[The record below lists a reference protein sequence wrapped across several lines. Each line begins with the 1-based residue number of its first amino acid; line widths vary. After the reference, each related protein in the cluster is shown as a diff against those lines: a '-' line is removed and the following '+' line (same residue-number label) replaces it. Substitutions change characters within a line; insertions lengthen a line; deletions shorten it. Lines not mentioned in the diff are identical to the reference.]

1 MRMKKIILA
10 VVILFSLLFSINVK
24 AVTKENPD
32 EALNLIEG
40 AKAGILIEQ
49 SSKEI
54 LFQKEMDRRLSPA
67 SMTKIMTLLLIY
79 EAMENNQFN
88 LDTMLTTSETAAS
101 MGGSQVYL
109 KVGEKISVD
118 EALKCV
124 CVVSAN
130 DCAVLLAEEVSG
142 SEEYFVRKMNEKAK
156 SLGCNNTNFSDCT
169 GLTSQNH
176 YTSAYDLAIISAELL
191 TKYPEVIKYTT
202 IKEDYIRKDTSS
214 PFWLVNTN
222 KMIGRVEGL
231 NGLKTGYTSF
241 SGYCI
246 TLSMSKDDMNLISVV
261 FGYDSFAKRNSESL
275 ELLKYGFSEGIKTT
289 IQDTI
294 SVGKSAIGLITG
306 KFDNINQMQQ
316 AIKAGGLID
325 GISSLLDIAISNGSK
340 NGIFNFSTANNLIKG
355 KDILLDSVQKNIEK
369 TFSKQLES
377 VENLQS
383 HIDNWKNYF
392 EKKDFDNMQKEFEL
406 INKDLEIL
414 VPMENTINKARVV
427 QNLHTLI
434 KNRDQDFNLSK
445 EEMELCEKLV

>member
-24 AVTKENPD
+24 AVTEENPE

-124 CVVSAN
+124 CIASAN

-214 PFWLVNTN
+214 PF
-222 KMIGRVEGL
+222 
-231 NGLKTGYTSF
+231 
-241 SGYCI
+241 
-246 TLSMSKDDMNLISVV
+246 
-261 FGYDSFAKRNSESL
+261 
-275 ELLKYGFSEGIKTT
+275 
-289 IQDTI
+289 
-294 SVGKSAIGLITG
+294 
-306 KFDNINQMQQ
+306 
-316 AIKAGGLID
+316 
-325 GISSLLDIAISNGSK
+325 
-340 NGIFNFSTANNLIKG
+340 
-355 KDILLDSVQKNIEK
+355 
-369 TFSKQLES
+369 
-377 VENLQS
+377 
-383 HIDNWKNYF
+383 
-392 EKKDFDNMQKEFEL
+392 
-406 INKDLEIL
+406 
-414 VPMENTINKARVV
+414 
-427 QNLHTLI
+427 
-434 KNRDQDFNLSK
+434 
-445 EEMELCEKLV
+445 

>member
-275 ELLKYGFSEGIKTT
+275 ELLKYGFSNYKLNK
-289 IQDTI
+289 
-294 SVGKSAIGLITG
+294 VVA
-306 KFDNINQMQQ
+306 
-316 AIKAGGLID
+316 
-325 GISSLLDIAISNGSK
+325 
-340 NGIFNFSTANNLIKG
+340 KG
-355 KDILLDSVQKNIEK
+355 DILQIVNHILYKDDIEVIALEDIYHLVKKNEELKYDIK
-369 TFSKQLES
+369 
-377 VENLQS
+377 
-383 HIDNWKNYF
+383 Y
-392 EKKDFDNMQKEFEL
+392 DFK
-406 INKDLEIL
+406 INKDSCEG
-414 VPMENTINKARVV
+414 TINVYLNDEIVGSGKVGSSSPIKRKNIFEIFGSVV
-427 QNLHTLI
+427 HRALG
-434 KNRDQDFNLSK
+434 
-445 EEMELCEKLV
+445 

>member
-275 ELLKYGFSEGIKTT
+275 ELLKYGFSNYKLNKVVAKGDILQIVNHILYK
-289 IQDTI
+289 
-294 SVGKSAIGLITG
+294 
-306 KFDNINQMQQ
+306 
-316 AIKAGGLID
+316 D
-325 GISSLLDIAISNGSK
+325 GIEVIALEDIYHLLKKNEDLKYDIK
-340 NGIFNFSTANNLIKG
+340 
-355 KDILLDSVQKNIEK
+355 
-369 TFSKQLES
+369 
-377 VENLQS
+377 
-383 HIDNWKNYF
+383 Y
-392 EKKDFDNMQKEFEL
+392 DFK
-406 INKDLEIL
+406 INKDSCEG
-414 VPMENTINKARVV
+414 TINVYLNDEIVGSGKVGSSSPIKRKNIFEIFASVV
-427 QNLHTLI
+427 HRALG
-434 KNRDQDFNLSK
+434 
-445 EEMELCEKLV
+445 

>member
-24 AVTKENPD
+24 AVTEENPD

-54 LFQKEMDRRLSPA
+54 LYQKEMDRRLSPA

-124 CVVSAN
+124 CVASAN

-246 TLSMSKDDMNLISVV
+246 TLSTSKDDMNLISVV
-261 FGYDSFAKRNSESL
+261 FGYDSATKRNSESL
-275 ELLKYGFSEGIKTT
+275 ELLKYGFSNYKLNK
-289 IQDTI
+289 
-294 SVGKSAIGLITG
+294 VVA
-306 KFDNINQMQQ
+306 
-316 AIKAGGLID
+316 
-325 GISSLLDIAISNGSK
+325 
-340 NGIFNFSTANNLIKG
+340 KG
-355 KDILLDSVQKNIEK
+355 DILQIVNHILYKDDIEVIALEDIYHLVKKNEELKYEIK
-369 TFSKQLES
+369 
-377 VENLQS
+377 
-383 HIDNWKNYF
+383 Y
-392 EKKDFDNMQKEFEL
+392 DFK
-406 INKDLEIL
+406 INKDSCEG
-414 VPMENTINKARVV
+414 TINVYLNDEIVGSGKVGSSSPIKRKNIFEIFASVV
-427 QNLHTLI
+427 HRALG
-434 KNRDQDFNLSK
+434 
-445 EEMELCEKLV
+445 

>member
-10 VVILFSLLFSINVK
+10 VAILFSLLFSINVK
-24 AVTKENPD
+24 AVTEENPD

-54 LFQKEMDRRLSPA
+54 LYQKDMDRRLSPA

-124 CVVSAN
+124 CVASAN
-130 DCAVLLAEEVSG
+130 DCAVLLAEKVSG

-261 FGYDSFAKRNSESL
+261 FGYDSATKRNSESL
-275 ELLKYGFSEGIKTT
+275 ELLKYGFSNYKLNK
-289 IQDTI
+289 
-294 SVGKSAIGLITG
+294 VVA
-306 KFDNINQMQQ
+306 
-316 AIKAGGLID
+316 
-325 GISSLLDIAISNGSK
+325 
-340 NGIFNFSTANNLIKG
+340 KG
-355 KDILLDSVQKNIEK
+355 DILQIVNHILYKDDIEVIALEDIYHLVKKNEELKYDIK
-369 TFSKQLES
+369 
-377 VENLQS
+377 
-383 HIDNWKNYF
+383 Y
-392 EKKDFDNMQKEFEL
+392 DFK
-406 INKDLEIL
+406 INKDNCEG
-414 VPMENTINKARVV
+414 TINVYLNDEIVGSGKVGSSSPIKRKNIFEIFASVV
-427 QNLHTLI
+427 HRALG
-434 KNRDQDFNLSK
+434 
-445 EEMELCEKLV
+445 

>member
-24 AVTKENPD
+24 AVTEENPD

-54 LFQKEMDRRLSPA
+54 LYQKEMDRRLSPA

-124 CVVSAN
+124 CVASAN
-130 DCAVLLAEEVSG
+130 DCAVLLAEEISG

-231 NGLKTGYTSF
+231 NGLKTGHTSF

-261 FGYDSFAKRNSESL
+261 FGYDSATKRNSESL
-275 ELLKYGFSEGIKTT
+275 ELLKYGFSNYKLNKVVAKGDILQIVNHILYKDDIEVIALEDIYHLVKKNEELKYD
-289 IQDTI
+289 I
-294 SVGKSAIGLITG
+294 
-306 KFDNINQMQQ
+306 KFDF
-316 AIKAGGLID
+316 K
-325 GISSLLDIAISNGSK
+325 
-340 NGIFNFSTANNLIKG
+340 
-355 KDILLDSVQKNIEK
+355 
-369 TFSKQLES
+369 
-377 VENLQS
+377 
-383 HIDNWKNYF
+383 
-392 EKKDFDNMQKEFEL
+392 
-406 INKDLEIL
+406 INKDSCEG
-414 VPMENTINKARVV
+414 TINVYLNDEIVGSGKVGSSSPIKRKNIFEIFASVV
-427 QNLHTLI
+427 HRALG
-434 KNRDQDFNLSK
+434 
-445 EEMELCEKLV
+445 

>member
-261 FGYDSFAKRNSESL
+261 FGYDSFTKRNSESL
-275 ELLKYGFSEGIKTT
+275 ELLKYGFSNYKLNK
-289 IQDTI
+289 
-294 SVGKSAIGLITG
+294 VVA
-306 KFDNINQMQQ
+306 
-316 AIKAGGLID
+316 
-325 GISSLLDIAISNGSK
+325 
-340 NGIFNFSTANNLIKG
+340 KG
-355 KDILLDSVQKNIEK
+355 DILQIVNHILYKDDIEVIALEDIYHLLKKNEDLKYDIK
-369 TFSKQLES
+369 
-377 VENLQS
+377 
-383 HIDNWKNYF
+383 Y
-392 EKKDFDNMQKEFEL
+392 DFK
-406 INKDLEIL
+406 INKDSCEG
-414 VPMENTINKARVV
+414 TINVYLNDEIVGSGKVGSSSPIKRKNIFEIFASVV
-427 QNLHTLI
+427 HRALG
-434 KNRDQDFNLSK
+434 
-445 EEMELCEKLV
+445 

>member
-275 ELLKYGFSEGIKTT
+275 ELLKYGFSNYKLNK
-289 IQDTI
+289 
-294 SVGKSAIGLITG
+294 VVA
-306 KFDNINQMQQ
+306 
-316 AIKAGGLID
+316 
-325 GISSLLDIAISNGSK
+325 
-340 NGIFNFSTANNLIKG
+340 KG
-355 KDILLDSVQKNIEK
+355 DILQIVNHILYKDDIEVIALEDIYHLVKKNEELKYDIK
-369 TFSKQLES
+369 
-377 VENLQS
+377 
-383 HIDNWKNYF
+383 Y
-392 EKKDFDNMQKEFEL
+392 DFK
-406 INKDLEIL
+406 INKDSCEG
-414 VPMENTINKARVV
+414 TINVYLNDEIVGSGKVGSSSPIKRKNIFEIFASVV
-427 QNLHTLI
+427 HRALG
-434 KNRDQDFNLSK
+434 
-445 EEMELCEKLV
+445 

>member
-1 MRMKKIILA
+1 ME
-10 VVILFSLLFSINVK
+10 IN
-24 AVTKENPD
+24 TLD
-32 EALNLIEG
+32 I
-40 AKAGILIEQ
+40 
-49 SSKEI
+49 
-54 LFQKEMDRRLSPA
+54 QK
-67 SMTKIMTLLLIY
+67 T
-79 EAMENNQFN
+79 
-88 LDTMLTTSETAAS
+88 
-101 MGGSQVYL
+101 
-109 KVGEKISVD
+109 
-118 EALKCV
+118 
-124 CVVSAN
+124 
-130 DCAVLLAEEVSG
+130 
-142 SEEYFVRKMNEKAK
+142 NEKELENK
-156 SLGCNNTNFSDCT
+156 QNNFLESSLGKTIS
-169 GLTSQNH
+169 
-176 YTSAYDLAIISAELL
+176 SAVDIGIRAIFPDFI
-191 TKYPEVIKYTT
+191 
-202 IKEDYIRKDTSS
+202 
-214 PFWLVNTN
+214 
-222 KMIGRVEGL
+222 
-231 NGLKTGYTSF
+231 
-241 SGYCI
+241 
-246 TLSMSKDDMNLISVV
+246 
-261 FGYDSFAKRNSESL
+261 
-275 ELLKYGFSEGIKTT
+275 EGIKTT

>member
-1 MRMKKIILA
+1 ME
-10 VVILFSLLFSINVK
+10 IN
-24 AVTKENPD
+24 TLD
-32 EALNLIEG
+32 I
-40 AKAGILIEQ
+40 
-49 SSKEI
+49 
-54 LFQKEMDRRLSPA
+54 QK
-67 SMTKIMTLLLIY
+67 T
-79 EAMENNQFN
+79 
-88 LDTMLTTSETAAS
+88 
-101 MGGSQVYL
+101 
-109 KVGEKISVD
+109 
-118 EALKCV
+118 
-124 CVVSAN
+124 
-130 DCAVLLAEEVSG
+130 
-142 SEEYFVRKMNEKAK
+142 NEKELENK
-156 SLGCNNTNFSDCT
+156 QNNFLESSLGKTIS
-169 GLTSQNH
+169 
-176 YTSAYDLAIISAELL
+176 SAVDIGIRAIFPDFIE
-191 TKYPEVIKYTT
+191 EQVINL
-202 IKEDYIRKDTSS
+202 KD
-214 PFWLVNTN
+214 N
-222 KMIGRVEGL
+222 
-231 NGLKTGYTSF
+231 
-241 SGYCI
+241 
-246 TLSMSKDDMNLISVV
+246 
-261 FGYDSFAKRNSESL
+261 
-275 ELLKYGFSEGIKTT
+275 LLKYGFSEGIKTT

-414 VPMENTINKARVV
+414 VPMENTTNKARVV

>member
-24 AVTKENPD
+24 AVTEENPE

-124 CVVSAN
+124 CVASAN

-261 FGYDSFAKRNSESL
+261 FGYDSSTKRNSESL
-275 ELLKYGFSEGIKTT
+275 ELLKYGFSNYKLNK
-289 IQDTI
+289 
-294 SVGKSAIGLITG
+294 VVA
-306 KFDNINQMQQ
+306 
-316 AIKAGGLID
+316 
-325 GISSLLDIAISNGSK
+325 
-340 NGIFNFSTANNLIKG
+340 KG
-355 KDILLDSVQKNIEK
+355 DILQIVNHILYKDDIEVIALEDIYHLVKKNEELKYDIK
-369 TFSKQLES
+369 
-377 VENLQS
+377 
-383 HIDNWKNYF
+383 Y
-392 EKKDFDNMQKEFEL
+392 DFK
-406 INKDLEIL
+406 INKDSCEG
-414 VPMENTINKARVV
+414 TINVYLNDEIVGSGKVGSSSPIKRKNIFEIFASVV
-427 QNLHTLI
+427 HRALG
-434 KNRDQDFNLSK
+434 
-445 EEMELCEKLV
+445 

>member
-24 AVTKENPD
+24 AVTEENPD
-32 EALNLIEG
+32 EDLNLIEG

-54 LFQKEMDRRLSPA
+54 LYQKEMDRRLSPA

-124 CVVSAN
+124 CVASAN

-261 FGYDSFAKRNSESL
+261 FGYDSATKRNSESL
-275 ELLKYGFSEGIKTT
+275 ELLKYGFSNYKLNK
-289 IQDTI
+289 
-294 SVGKSAIGLITG
+294 VVA
-306 KFDNINQMQQ
+306 
-316 AIKAGGLID
+316 
-325 GISSLLDIAISNGSK
+325 
-340 NGIFNFSTANNLIKG
+340 KG
-355 KDILLDSVQKNIEK
+355 DILQIVNHILYKDDIEVIALEDIYHLVKKNEELKYDIK
-369 TFSKQLES
+369 
-377 VENLQS
+377 
-383 HIDNWKNYF
+383 Y
-392 EKKDFDNMQKEFEL
+392 DFK
-406 INKDLEIL
+406 INKDSCEG
-414 VPMENTINKARVV
+414 TINVYLNDEIVGSGKVGSSSPIKRKNIFEIFASVV
-427 QNLHTLI
+427 HRALG
-434 KNRDQDFNLSK
+434 
-445 EEMELCEKLV
+445 

>member
-24 AVTKENPD
+24 AVTEENPE

-124 CVVSAN
+124 CIASAN

-214 PFWLVNTN
+214 PFWLGNTN

-261 FGYDSFAKRNSESL
+261 FGYDSFTKRNSESL
-275 ELLKYGFSEGIKTT
+275 ELLKYGFSNYKLNK
-289 IQDTI
+289 
-294 SVGKSAIGLITG
+294 VVA
-306 KFDNINQMQQ
+306 
-316 AIKAGGLID
+316 
-325 GISSLLDIAISNGSK
+325 
-340 NGIFNFSTANNLIKG
+340 KG
-355 KDILLDSVQKNIEK
+355 DILQIVNHILYKDDIEVIALEDIYHLVKKNEELKYDIK
-369 TFSKQLES
+369 
-377 VENLQS
+377 
-383 HIDNWKNYF
+383 Y
-392 EKKDFDNMQKEFEL
+392 DFK
-406 INKDLEIL
+406 INKDSCEG
-414 VPMENTINKARVV
+414 TINVYLNDEIVGSGKIGSSSPIKRKNIFEIFASVV
-427 QNLHTLI
+427 HRALG
-434 KNRDQDFNLSK
+434 
-445 EEMELCEKLV
+445 

>member
-24 AVTKENPD
+24 AVTEENPD

-54 LFQKEMDRRLSPA
+54 LYQKEMDRRLSPA

-124 CVVSAN
+124 CVASAN

-231 NGLKTGYTSF
+231 NGLKTGHTSF

-261 FGYDSFAKRNSESL
+261 FGYDSATKRNSESL
-275 ELLKYGFSEGIKTT
+275 ELLKYGFSNYKLNK
-289 IQDTI
+289 
-294 SVGKSAIGLITG
+294 VVA
-306 KFDNINQMQQ
+306 
-316 AIKAGGLID
+316 
-325 GISSLLDIAISNGSK
+325 
-340 NGIFNFSTANNLIKG
+340 KG
-355 KDILLDSVQKNIEK
+355 DILQIVNHILYKDDIEVIALEDIYHLVKKNEELKYDIK
-369 TFSKQLES
+369 
-377 VENLQS
+377 
-383 HIDNWKNYF
+383 Y
-392 EKKDFDNMQKEFEL
+392 DFK
-406 INKDLEIL
+406 INKDSCEG
-414 VPMENTINKARVV
+414 TINVYLNDEIVGSGKVGSSSPIKRKNIFEIFASVV
-427 QNLHTLI
+427 HRALG
-434 KNRDQDFNLSK
+434 
-445 EEMELCEKLV
+445 

>member
-10 VVILFSLLFSINVK
+10 VAILFSLLFSINVK
-24 AVTKENPD
+24 AVTEENPD

-54 LFQKEMDRRLSPA
+54 LYQKEMDRRLSPA

-124 CVVSAN
+124 CVASAN

-261 FGYDSFAKRNSESL
+261 FGYDSATKRNSESL
-275 ELLKYGFSEGIKTT
+275 ELLKYGFSNYKLNK
-289 IQDTI
+289 
-294 SVGKSAIGLITG
+294 VVA
-306 KFDNINQMQQ
+306 
-316 AIKAGGLID
+316 
-325 GISSLLDIAISNGSK
+325 
-340 NGIFNFSTANNLIKG
+340 KG
-355 KDILLDSVQKNIEK
+355 DILQIVNHILYKDDIEVIALEDIYHLVKKNEELKYDIK
-369 TFSKQLES
+369 
-377 VENLQS
+377 
-383 HIDNWKNYF
+383 Y
-392 EKKDFDNMQKEFEL
+392 DFK
-406 INKDLEIL
+406 INKDSCEG
-414 VPMENTINKARVV
+414 TINVYLNDEIVGSGKVGSSSPIKRKNIFEIFASVV
-427 QNLHTLI
+427 HRALG
-434 KNRDQDFNLSK
+434 
-445 EEMELCEKLV
+445 

>member
-275 ELLKYGFSEGIKTT
+275 ELLKYGFSNYKLNK
-289 IQDTI
+289 
-294 SVGKSAIGLITG
+294 VVA
-306 KFDNINQMQQ
+306 
-316 AIKAGGLID
+316 
-325 GISSLLDIAISNGSK
+325 
-340 NGIFNFSTANNLIKG
+340 KG
-355 KDILLDSVQKNIEK
+355 DILQIVNHILYKDDIEVIALEDIYHLLKKNEDLKYDIK
-369 TFSKQLES
+369 
-377 VENLQS
+377 
-383 HIDNWKNYF
+383 Y
-392 EKKDFDNMQKEFEL
+392 DFK
-406 INKDLEIL
+406 INKDSCEG
-414 VPMENTINKARVV
+414 TINVYLNDEIVGSGKVGSSSPIKRKNIFEIFASVV
-427 QNLHTLI
+427 HRALG
-434 KNRDQDFNLSK
+434 
-445 EEMELCEKLV
+445 

>member
-275 ELLKYGFSEGIKTT
+275 ELLKYGFSNYKLNKVVT
-289 IQDTI
+289 
-294 SVGKSAIGLITG
+294 
-306 KFDNINQMQQ
+306 
-316 AIKAGGLID
+316 
-325 GISSLLDIAISNGSK
+325 
-340 NGIFNFSTANNLIKG
+340 KG
-355 KDILLDSVQKNIEK
+355 DILQIVNHILYKDDIEVIALEDIYHLVKKNEELKYDIK
-369 TFSKQLES
+369 
-377 VENLQS
+377 
-383 HIDNWKNYF
+383 Y
-392 EKKDFDNMQKEFEL
+392 DFK
-406 INKDLEIL
+406 INKDSCEG
-414 VPMENTINKARVV
+414 TINVYLNDEIVGSGKVGSSSPIKRKNIFEIFASVV
-427 QNLHTLI
+427 HRALG
-434 KNRDQDFNLSK
+434 
-445 EEMELCEKLV
+445 

>member
-24 AVTKENPD
+24 AVTKENPE

-54 LFQKEMDRRLSPA
+54 LYQKEMDRRLSPA

-124 CVVSAN
+124 CVASAN

-261 FGYDSFAKRNSESL
+261 FGYDSSTKRNSESL
-275 ELLKYGFSEGIKTT
+275 ELLKYGFSNYKLNK
-289 IQDTI
+289 
-294 SVGKSAIGLITG
+294 VVA
-306 KFDNINQMQQ
+306 
-316 AIKAGGLID
+316 
-325 GISSLLDIAISNGSK
+325 
-340 NGIFNFSTANNLIKG
+340 KG
-355 KDILLDSVQKNIEK
+355 DILQIVNHILYKDDIEVIALEDIYHLVKKNQELKYDIK
-369 TFSKQLES
+369 
-377 VENLQS
+377 
-383 HIDNWKNYF
+383 Y
-392 EKKDFDNMQKEFEL
+392 DFK
-406 INKDLEIL
+406 INKDSCEG
-414 VPMENTINKARVV
+414 TINVYLNDEIVGSGKVGSSGPIKRKNIFEIFASVV
-427 QNLHTLI
+427 HRALG
-434 KNRDQDFNLSK
+434 
-445 EEMELCEKLV
+445 

>member
-10 VVILFSLLFSINVK
+10 VAILFSLLFSINVK
-24 AVTKENPD
+24 AVTEENPD

-54 LFQKEMDRRLSPA
+54 LYQKEMDRRLSPA

-124 CVVSAN
+124 CVASAN

-275 ELLKYGFSEGIKTT
+275 ELLKYGFSNYKLNK
-289 IQDTI
+289 
-294 SVGKSAIGLITG
+294 VVA
-306 KFDNINQMQQ
+306 
-316 AIKAGGLID
+316 
-325 GISSLLDIAISNGSK
+325 
-340 NGIFNFSTANNLIKG
+340 KG
-355 KDILLDSVQKNIEK
+355 DILQIVNHILYKDDIEVIALEDIYHLVKKNEELKYDIK
-369 TFSKQLES
+369 
-377 VENLQS
+377 
-383 HIDNWKNYF
+383 Y
-392 EKKDFDNMQKEFEL
+392 DFK
-406 INKDLEIL
+406 INKDSCEG
-414 VPMENTINKARVV
+414 TINVYLNDEIVGSGKVGSSSPIKRKNIFEIFASVV
-427 QNLHTLI
+427 HRALG
-434 KNRDQDFNLSK
+434 
-445 EEMELCEKLV
+445 

>member
-24 AVTKENPD
+24 AVTEENPD

-54 LFQKEMDRRLSPA
+54 LYQKEMDRRLSPA

-124 CVVSAN
+124 CIVSAN

-261 FGYDSFAKRNSESL
+261 FGYDSSTKRNSESL
-275 ELLKYGFSEGIKTT
+275 ELLKYGFSNYKLNK
-289 IQDTI
+289 
-294 SVGKSAIGLITG
+294 VVA
-306 KFDNINQMQQ
+306 
-316 AIKAGGLID
+316 
-325 GISSLLDIAISNGSK
+325 
-340 NGIFNFSTANNLIKG
+340 KG
-355 KDILLDSVQKNIEK
+355 DILQIVNHILYKDDIEVIALEDIYHLVKKNEELKYDIK
-369 TFSKQLES
+369 
-377 VENLQS
+377 
-383 HIDNWKNYF
+383 Y
-392 EKKDFDNMQKEFEL
+392 DFK
-406 INKDLEIL
+406 INKDSCEG
-414 VPMENTINKARVV
+414 TINVYLNDEIVGSGKVGSSSPIKRKNIFEIFASVV
-427 QNLHTLI
+427 HRALG
-434 KNRDQDFNLSK
+434 
-445 EEMELCEKLV
+445 

>member
-54 LFQKEMDRRLSPA
+54 LYQKEMDRRLSPA

-124 CVVSAN
+124 CVASAN

-231 NGLKTGYTSF
+231 NGLKTGHTSF

-261 FGYDSFAKRNSESL
+261 FGYDSATKRNSESL
-275 ELLKYGFSEGIKTT
+275 ELLKYGFSNYKLNK
-289 IQDTI
+289 
-294 SVGKSAIGLITG
+294 VVA
-306 KFDNINQMQQ
+306 
-316 AIKAGGLID
+316 
-325 GISSLLDIAISNGSK
+325 
-340 NGIFNFSTANNLIKG
+340 KG
-355 KDILLDSVQKNIEK
+355 DILQIVNHILYKHDIEVIALEDIYHLVKKNEELKYDIK
-369 TFSKQLES
+369 
-377 VENLQS
+377 
-383 HIDNWKNYF
+383 Y
-392 EKKDFDNMQKEFEL
+392 DFK
-406 INKDLEIL
+406 INKDSCEG
-414 VPMENTINKARVV
+414 TINVYLNDEIVGSGKVGSSSPIKRKNIFEIFASVV
-427 QNLHTLI
+427 HRALG
-434 KNRDQDFNLSK
+434 
-445 EEMELCEKLV
+445 

>member
-24 AVTKENPD
+24 AVTEENPD

-54 LFQKEMDRRLSPA
+54 LYQKEMDRRLSPA

-124 CVVSAN
+124 CVASAN

-261 FGYDSFAKRNSESL
+261 FGYDSATKRNSESL
-275 ELLKYGFSEGIKTT
+275 ELLKYGFSNYKLNK
-289 IQDTI
+289 
-294 SVGKSAIGLITG
+294 VVA
-306 KFDNINQMQQ
+306 
-316 AIKAGGLID
+316 
-325 GISSLLDIAISNGSK
+325 
-340 NGIFNFSTANNLIKG
+340 KG
-355 KDILLDSVQKNIEK
+355 DILQLVNHILYKDDIEVIALEDIYHLVKKNEELKYDIK
-369 TFSKQLES
+369 
-377 VENLQS
+377 
-383 HIDNWKNYF
+383 Y
-392 EKKDFDNMQKEFEL
+392 DFK
-406 INKDLEIL
+406 INKDSCEG
-414 VPMENTINKARVV
+414 TINVYLNDEIVGSGKVGSSSPIKRKNIFEIFASVV
-427 QNLHTLI
+427 HRALG
-434 KNRDQDFNLSK
+434 
-445 EEMELCEKLV
+445 

>member
-261 FGYDSFAKRNSESL
+261 FGYDSSTKRNSESL
-275 ELLKYGFSEGIKTT
+275 ELLKYGFSNYKLNKVVT
-289 IQDTI
+289 
-294 SVGKSAIGLITG
+294 
-306 KFDNINQMQQ
+306 
-316 AIKAGGLID
+316 
-325 GISSLLDIAISNGSK
+325 
-340 NGIFNFSTANNLIKG
+340 KG
-355 KDILLDSVQKNIEK
+355 DILQIVNHILYKDDIEVIALEDIYHLLKKNEDLKYDIK
-369 TFSKQLES
+369 
-377 VENLQS
+377 
-383 HIDNWKNYF
+383 Y
-392 EKKDFDNMQKEFEL
+392 DFK
-406 INKDLEIL
+406 INKDSCEG
-414 VPMENTINKARVV
+414 TINVYLNDEIVGSGKVGSSSPIKRKNIFEIFASVV
-427 QNLHTLI
+427 HRALG
-434 KNRDQDFNLSK
+434 
-445 EEMELCEKLV
+445 

>member
-24 AVTKENPD
+24 AVTEENPE

-54 LFQKEMDRRLSPA
+54 LYQKEMDRRLSPA

-124 CVVSAN
+124 CIVSAN

-231 NGLKTGYTSF
+231 NGLKTGHTSF

-261 FGYDSFAKRNSESL
+261 FGYDSSTKRNSESL
-275 ELLKYGFSEGIKTT
+275 ELLKYGFSNYKLNK
-289 IQDTI
+289 
-294 SVGKSAIGLITG
+294 VVA
-306 KFDNINQMQQ
+306 
-316 AIKAGGLID
+316 
-325 GISSLLDIAISNGSK
+325 
-340 NGIFNFSTANNLIKG
+340 KG
-355 KDILLDSVQKNIEK
+355 DILQIVNHILYKDDIEVIALEDIYHLVKKNEELKYDIK
-369 TFSKQLES
+369 
-377 VENLQS
+377 
-383 HIDNWKNYF
+383 Y
-392 EKKDFDNMQKEFEL
+392 DFK
-406 INKDLEIL
+406 INKDSCEG
-414 VPMENTINKARVV
+414 TINVYLNDEIVGSGKVGSSSPIKRKNIFEIFASVV
-427 QNLHTLI
+427 HRALG
-434 KNRDQDFNLSK
+434 
-445 EEMELCEKLV
+445 

>member
-24 AVTKENPD
+24 AVTEENPD

-54 LFQKEMDRRLSPA
+54 LYQKEMDRRLSPA

-275 ELLKYGFSEGIKTT
+275 ELLKYGFSNYKLNK
-289 IQDTI
+289 
-294 SVGKSAIGLITG
+294 VVA
-306 KFDNINQMQQ
+306 
-316 AIKAGGLID
+316 
-325 GISSLLDIAISNGSK
+325 
-340 NGIFNFSTANNLIKG
+340 KG
-355 KDILLDSVQKNIEK
+355 DILQIVNHILYKDDIEVIALEDIYHLLKKNEDLKYDIK
-369 TFSKQLES
+369 
-377 VENLQS
+377 
-383 HIDNWKNYF
+383 Y
-392 EKKDFDNMQKEFEL
+392 DFK
-406 INKDLEIL
+406 INKDSCEG
-414 VPMENTINKARVV
+414 TINVYLNDEIVGSGKVGSSSPIKRKNIFEIFASVV
-427 QNLHTLI
+427 HRALG
-434 KNRDQDFNLSK
+434 
-445 EEMELCEKLV
+445 

>member
-54 LFQKEMDRRLSPA
+54 LYQKEMDRRLSPA

-231 NGLKTGYTSF
+231 NGLKTGHTSF

-261 FGYDSFAKRNSESL
+261 FGYDSATKRNSESL
-275 ELLKYGFSEGIKTT
+275 ELLKYGFSNYKLNK
-289 IQDTI
+289 
-294 SVGKSAIGLITG
+294 VVA
-306 KFDNINQMQQ
+306 
-316 AIKAGGLID
+316 
-325 GISSLLDIAISNGSK
+325 
-340 NGIFNFSTANNLIKG
+340 KG
-355 KDILLDSVQKNIEK
+355 DILQIVNHILYKDDIEVIALEDIYHLVKKNEELKYDIK
-369 TFSKQLES
+369 
-377 VENLQS
+377 
-383 HIDNWKNYF
+383 Y
-392 EKKDFDNMQKEFEL
+392 DFK
-406 INKDLEIL
+406 INKDSCEG
-414 VPMENTINKARVV
+414 TINVYLNDEIVGSGKVGSSSPIKRKNIFEIFASVV
-427 QNLHTLI
+427 HRALG
-434 KNRDQDFNLSK
+434 
-445 EEMELCEKLV
+445 

>member
-54 LFQKEMDRRLSPA
+54 LYQKEMDRRLSPA

-124 CVVSAN
+124 CVASAN

-231 NGLKTGYTSF
+231 NGLKTGHTSF

-261 FGYDSFAKRNSESL
+261 FGYDSATKRNSESL
-275 ELLKYGFSEGIKTT
+275 ELLKYGFSNYKLNK
-289 IQDTI
+289 
-294 SVGKSAIGLITG
+294 VVA
-306 KFDNINQMQQ
+306 
-316 AIKAGGLID
+316 
-325 GISSLLDIAISNGSK
+325 
-340 NGIFNFSTANNLIKG
+340 KG
-355 KDILLDSVQKNIEK
+355 DILQIVNHILYKDDIEVIALEDIYHLLKKNEDLKYDIK
-369 TFSKQLES
+369 
-377 VENLQS
+377 
-383 HIDNWKNYF
+383 Y
-392 EKKDFDNMQKEFEL
+392 DFK
-406 INKDLEIL
+406 INKDSCEG
-414 VPMENTINKARVV
+414 TINVYLNDEIVGSGKVGSSSPIKRKNIFEIFASVV
-427 QNLHTLI
+427 HRALG
-434 KNRDQDFNLSK
+434 
-445 EEMELCEKLV
+445 

>member
-24 AVTKENPD
+24 AVTEENPD

-54 LFQKEMDRRLSPA
+54 LYQKEMDRRLSPA

-124 CVVSAN
+124 CVASAN

-231 NGLKTGYTSF
+231 NGLKTGHTSF

-261 FGYDSFAKRNSESL
+261 FGYDSATKRNSESL
-275 ELLKYGFSEGIKTT
+275 ELLKYGFSNYKLNKVVAKGNILQIVNHILYKDDIEVIALEDIYHLVKKNEELKYDIK
-289 IQDTI
+289 
-294 SVGKSAIGLITG
+294 
-306 KFDNINQMQQ
+306 
-316 AIKAGGLID
+316 
-325 GISSLLDIAISNGSK
+325 
-340 NGIFNFSTANNLIKG
+340 
-355 KDILLDSVQKNIEK
+355 
-369 TFSKQLES
+369 
-377 VENLQS
+377 
-383 HIDNWKNYF
+383 Y
-392 EKKDFDNMQKEFEL
+392 DFK
-406 INKDLEIL
+406 INKDSCEG
-414 VPMENTINKARVV
+414 TINVYLNDEIVGSGKVGSSSPIKRKNIFEIFASVV
-427 QNLHTLI
+427 HRALG
-434 KNRDQDFNLSK
+434 
-445 EEMELCEKLV
+445 

>member
-24 AVTKENPD
+24 AVTEENPE

-124 CVVSAN
+124 CIASAN

-261 FGYDSFAKRNSESL
+261 FGYDSSTKRNSESL
-275 ELLKYGFSEGIKTT
+275 ELLKYGFSNYKLNK
-289 IQDTI
+289 
-294 SVGKSAIGLITG
+294 VVA
-306 KFDNINQMQQ
+306 
-316 AIKAGGLID
+316 
-325 GISSLLDIAISNGSK
+325 
-340 NGIFNFSTANNLIKG
+340 KG
-355 KDILLDSVQKNIEK
+355 DILQIVNHILYKDDIEVIALEDIYHLVKKNEELKYDIK
-369 TFSKQLES
+369 
-377 VENLQS
+377 
-383 HIDNWKNYF
+383 Y
-392 EKKDFDNMQKEFEL
+392 DFK
-406 INKDLEIL
+406 INKDSCEG
-414 VPMENTINKARVV
+414 TINVYLNDEIVGSGKVGSSSPIKRKNIFEIFASVV
-427 QNLHTLI
+427 HRALG
-434 KNRDQDFNLSK
+434 
-445 EEMELCEKLV
+445 

>member
-24 AVTKENPD
+24 AVTEENPE

-54 LFQKEMDRRLSPA
+54 LYQKEMDRRLSPA

-124 CVVSAN
+124 CVASAN

-261 FGYDSFAKRNSESL
+261 FGYDSSTKRNSESL
-275 ELLKYGFSEGIKTT
+275 ELLKYGFSNYKLNK
-289 IQDTI
+289 
-294 SVGKSAIGLITG
+294 VVA
-306 KFDNINQMQQ
+306 
-316 AIKAGGLID
+316 
-325 GISSLLDIAISNGSK
+325 
-340 NGIFNFSTANNLIKG
+340 KG
-355 KDILLDSVQKNIEK
+355 DILQIVNHILYKDDIEVIALEDIYHLVKKNEE
-369 TFSKQLES
+369 L
-377 VENLQS
+377 
-383 HIDNWKNYF
+383 KNDIKY
-392 EKKDFDNMQKEFEL
+392 DFK
-406 INKDLEIL
+406 INKDSCEG
-414 VPMENTINKARVV
+414 TINVYLNDEIAGSGKVGSSSPIKRKNIFEIFASVV
-427 QNLHTLI
+427 HRALG
-434 KNRDQDFNLSK
+434 
-445 EEMELCEKLV
+445 